1 MELTYIYYIYLKGE
15 IQMKKETEKK
25 KKIIKEIKSNII
37 KITILIIL
45 IMVVYLFSNYTIE
58 NRKLSISTYPE
69 ETYKT
74 MEEDAS
80 NILDDS
86 NQYID
91 IEKLSNKNIEYS
103 IDYYL
108 SDNESD
114 SNWKVELKEGNLSV
128 YATVIKS
135 SDDKLLVEK
144 IERSMTQSEYDK
156 EVKAFIELK
165 IVIKILLIIAS
176 ILTLLGI
183 LIFSLDTFYQIK
195 EYRQFQKS
203 K

>member
-1 MELTYIYYIYLKGE
+1 
-15 IQMKKETEKK
+15 MKKETEKK

-37 KITILIIL
+37 KITILIIS

-58 NRKLSISTYPE
+58 NRKSSISTYPE

-156 EVKAFIELK
+156 EVKDFIELK